1 MSLIIALDFDDTY
14 TADPV
19 LWSEFVK
26 NAQKRGHY
34 MMVVTYRMESYGS
47 ADIEAALPGVEIVM
61 TGGKKKR
68 QMLRDAGYP
77 EPSIWIDDMPELI
90 V

>member
-14 TADPV
+14 TSDPV
-19 LWSEFVK
+19 LFGEFAK
-26 NAQKRGHY
+26 LAKDRGHY
-34 MMVVTYRMESYGS
+34 VMVVTYRRASYGVS
-47 ADIEAALPGVEIVM
+47 DIEAALPGVEIV
-61 TGGKKKR
+61 TTEGQQKR
-68 QMLRDAGYP
+68 QYLLDNGFP